1 MGRAGR
7 VRPVST
13 HTYRSRVNAKRKFR
27 FDLPSGTI
35 AIAVV
40 ALLLIAGIWAY
51 TRDRGRSERSE
62 AFAAELSKNAN
73 ITLALDA
80 HTNQLLKGIDH
91 FLLLI
96 KDQYQGPGSATPIPL
111 ARLIVPAFSD
121 TSSITFVG
129 VTDERGDVVEAL
141 QAFAPTNIADRN
153 FFQQH
158 RRGQAQGLLISEP
171 VLGRISGRWA
181 ITLTR
186 RLDKPDGSFGG
197 IVAISIEPRYLTELF
212 ETTNLGPSDVMS
224 LVLAN
229 GITLA
234 RRRGAALEF
243 GEDIS
248 RSQLI
253 AEYARRQ
260 VGSFTGPGGIDGQRR
275 MFNYR
280 RMKDYPVIVTIGTLE
295 ADVLAPVRG
304 RDQRNQLTAAVA
316 SLFIALVGVA
326 ALGMLGRQQRANH
339 RLGEQASLLDKAQD
353 AIIVTGLDRRVSYW
367 NKSAERLFGWTA
379 DEAKG
384 EMVSQLLYSSG
395 GSDDANKAY
404 DTVVSLGEWT
414 GELRP
419 VNKHGR
425 PVIVE
430 SRFTLVRDQQARPQS
445 VLAITTDVS
454 ERRQM
459 EQQFYRAQRLESIG
473 TLAGGIAH
481 DLNNV
486 LTPIMMAIE
495 LLRERVTDPGDR
507 ELLATIGAS
516 ASRGAEMVRQV
527 LSYAR
532 GLEGRRVEID
542 PGALVADVERIARDT
557 LPKTIDIRTSVEPHL
572 PPLLG
577 DPTQFHQ
584 VLLNLCV
591 NARDAMPEGGHLTIS
606 AQLLDVTPSTDLPPG
621 PYVKIEV
628 QDSGTGI
635 PIEIADKIFD
645 PFFTT
650 KEPGKGTGLG
660 LSTSL
665 TIVKSHGGR
674 LHVTSEPG
682 GGSRFAIYL
691 PVSTG
696 ADGASP
702 IGNAPARAIGNGQT
716 VLVVDDEAAIRMIAR
731 RTLEASGYRVL
742 LASDGA
748 EAIATFSANH
758 HSIAAVM
765 IDMTMPVL
773 AGVPAIQ
780 AMARIDGSVPI
791 VAVSGISANEQPARA
806 ASAQVKTFLPKPFT
820 SDTLLKAL
828 QQVLE

>member
-1 MGRAGR
+1 M
-7 VRPVST
+7 T
-13 HTYRSRVNAKRKFR
+13 FNRKFH
-27 FDLPSGTI
+27 FDIPPGTT

-51 TRDRGRSERSE
+51 TIDRGRSERNE
-62 AFAAELSKNAN
+62 AAAAEFSKNAN
-73 ITLALDA
+73 IALALDV

-111 ARLIVPAFSD
+111 ERLIVPAFSG

-129 VTDERGDVVEAL
+129 VTDERGDVVESL
-141 QAFAPTNIADRN
+141 RAFSPTNITDRD
-153 FFQQH
+153 FFQRHQ
-158 RRGQAQGLLISEP
+158 RGETQGLLISEP

-186 RLDKPDGSFGG
+186 RFDKADGSFGG

-212 ETTNLGPSDVMS
+212 ETTNLGASDIMS
-224 LVLAN
+224 LVLES

-234 RRRGAALEF
+234 RRRGQDLEF

-248 RSQLI
+248 RAQLFT
-253 AEYARRQ
+253 EYARQ
-260 VGSFTGPGGIDGQRR
+260 QEGQYTGPGGIDGRQRL
-275 MFNYR
+275 FNYR
-280 RMKDYPVIVTIGTLE
+280 RMKDYPVLATIGALE
-295 ADVLAPVRG
+295 ADVLASVNERH
-304 RDQRNQLTAAVA
+304 QRNELTAAVA
-316 SLFIALVGVA
+316 SFFIALVGVA
-326 ALGMLGRQQRANH
+326 AVVMLGRQQRANQ
-339 RLGEQASLLDKAQD
+339 RLSEQASLLDKAQD
-353 AIIVTGLDRRVSYW
+353 AIFVTRLDGRVTYW
-367 NKSAERLFGWTA
+367 NKSAERLYGWTLT
-379 DEAKG
+379 EAQG
-384 EMVSQLLYSSG
+384 MPVTELLYSSG
-395 GSDDANKAY
+395 GSDEANKAY
-404 DTVVSLGEWT
+404 DTVGRLGEWT

-430 SRFTLVRDQQARPQS
+430 SRLTLVRDQQGRAQS
-445 VLAITTDVS
+445 VLSITTDVS

-495 LLRERVTDPGDR
+495 LLQDSVTAPRDR
-507 ELLATIGAS
+507 EVLATIGAS

-542 PGALVADVERIARDT
+542 AAALVADIERIARDT

-572 PPLLG
+572 PRLLG

-591 NARDAMPEGGHLTIS
+591 NARDAMPEGGQLTIS
-606 AQLLDVTPSTDLPPG
+606 AQSVRLEGAASGDLRPG

-635 PIEIADKIFD
+635 PFEIADKIFD

-665 TIVKSHGGR
+665 TIVKSHGGQLR
-674 LHVTSEPG
+674 ATSEPG
-682 GGSRFAIYL
+682 RGSRFAIYL
-691 PVSTG
+691 PAGSG
-696 ADGASP
+696 ADGASL
-702 IGNAPARAIGNGQT
+702 IGIATPQAKGSGQT
-716 VLVVDDEAAIRMIAR
+716 VLVVDDEAAIRMIAQ

-748 EAIATFSANH
+748 EAVATFRANH
-758 HSIAAVM
+758 RSIAAVM
-765 IDMTMPVL
+765 LDMTMPVM
-773 AGVPAIQ
+773 AGVPTIE
-780 AMARIDGSVPI
+780 AMSRIDGSVPI
-791 VAVSGISANEQPARA
+791 VAVSGVSANEQPARA

-828 QQVLE
+828 QQALE